1 MSPRHLLRSFVL
13 LVGLGLAGLAT
24 AQTPAL
30 VPYQGRVQTGSPA
43 ADFNGTGQ
51 FRFALMQGNSG
62 TRLWVNNGPTTGNPV
77 NAVSLTVTNGLYSV
91 LLGDPSIPNMAA
103 IPPAVFLTSD
113 VRLRVWFNGTQL
125 SPDQRLAPNGY
136 LPSGTH
142 VAAGSGTVPPAN
154 GLSIFN
160 GTNTAN
166 QHAILSARVAGPA
179 AGNPFLSL
187 DVTGE
192 GGWSIGL
199 DNQDSNKLKFSAAWD
214 GFYNSRMVLQNSGDL
229 AITGI
234 GTMLAME
241 LRAAGLTPYLDFSA
255 DNDSDFGARIIYTSA
270 DDFLSISGA
279 SRLAVESGIRISP
292 GGNLESLGR
301 LHLQSGTNQGLYL
314 NPFADGGDVIV
325 GGGSGQGN
333 LRVVGTVT
341 VDNNL
346 SCAKEMT
353 CVAVNITSD
362 RNAKEGFT
370 PVDSREVLAK
380 VAALPIT
387 EWQYKTQSG
396 ARHIGP
402 MAQDFRDAFSLGHDE
417 KHITTVDADGIALAA
432 IQGLN
437 GLMKEKDAELDRLKD
452 ENQALSE
459 RLAAIEKALGLTGTA
474 RAGSTANRQ

>member
-13 LVGLGLAGLAT
+13 LAGLGVAGLAT

-51 FRFALMQGNSG
+51 FRFALMQGTTA

-77 NAVSLTVTNGLYSV
+77 NAVNLTVTNGLYSV
-91 LLGDPSIPNMAA
+91 LLGDPSILNMAA
-103 IPPAVFLTSD
+103 IPPSVFLNPD

-136 LPSGTH
+136 LPSATQI
-142 VAAGSGTVPPAN
+142 AAGSGTLPPAN

-160 GTNTAN
+160 GSNTAN

-214 GFYNSRMVLQNSGDL
+214 GFYNSRMVLDTWGNFSVGGL
-229 AITGI
+229 
-234 GTMLAME
+234 GTMQALE
-241 LRAAGLTPYLDFSA
+241 LRAAGQTPFIDFSA
-255 DNDSDFGARIIYTSA
+255 DNDSDFGARIIYTST
-270 DDFLSISGA
+270 DDFLNIVGA

-314 NPFADGGDVIV
+314 NPFADGGEVVV
-325 GGGSGQGN
+325 GGGGGQGN
-333 LRVVGTVT
+333 LRVVGTLS

-346 SCAKEMT
+346 SCAREMT

-402 MAQDFRDAFSLGHDE
+402 MAQDFREAFSLGHDE

-432 IQGLN
+432 IQGLD

-459 RLAAIEKALGLTGTA
+459 RLAAIEKALGIGP
-474 RAGSTANRQ
+474 RSSK